1 LIERCKK
8 IDIIELNNDI
18 LKRRENFVSELKEMM
33 NKAIENLLKGESEYF
48 VEIMNYILT
57 SNVGM
62 QFKLIELERE
72 LDELKKEFLS
82 KELTPK
88 KFQELLMADDNIED

>member
-1 LIERCKK
+1 MIERCKK